1 MQYSDEELDLT
12 FQRLKHIEEELIF
25 IKEALTS
32 HADTIK
38 ESQKY
43 LIQLAHNQ
51 SQLTKRISH
60 WPYIP
65 VPMDRED

>member
-1 MQYSDEELDLT
+1 MQYSEEELDLT
-12 FQRLKHIEEELIF
+12 FQRLRHIEEELAF